1 MFLSLL
7 KVSKIDEIF
16 YALFMIESEVIKV
29 NSNDQA
35 INYLID
41 AISFFSVNNY
51 SNVKR
56 LNVYVYLMFF

>member
-1 MFLSLL
+1 MLIFNK

-16 YALFMIESEVIKV
+16 NALFAIENEVIKV

-41 AISFFSVNNY
+41 ATSFFNVN
-51 SNVKR
+51 
-56 LNVYVYLMFF
+56 LAI